1 MKPIGNWVWRFE
13 GQCFT
18 GEPSVLNDEI
28 CARVRVLQKHDLE
41 FLYA

>member
-18 GEPSVLNDEI
+18 GEPNLNDEI